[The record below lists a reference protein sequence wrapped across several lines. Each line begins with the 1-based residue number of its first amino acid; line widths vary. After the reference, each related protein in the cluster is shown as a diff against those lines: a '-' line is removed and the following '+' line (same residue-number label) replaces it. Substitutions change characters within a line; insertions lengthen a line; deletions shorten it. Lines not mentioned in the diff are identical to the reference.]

1 MRQSDSIIKTV
12 LFLVLIVAAVGI
24 VECVKFS
31 ESWMLLVIKIAI
43 VSLIGLILWYKRK
56 NNPPNSN

>member
-1 MRQSDSIIKTV
+1 M
-12 LFLVLIVAAVGI
+12 VAAVGI
-24 VECVKFS
+24 LECIKFGDN
-31 ESWMLLVIKIAI
+31 WMFLVLKIAI